1 MKAYV
6 SYRRSPLKTY
16 DKGWK
21 ISLFILFAAGLGF
34 LFIPTIDKLATGHG
48 DISTVWAYTCLI
60 LAVVSFILF
69 MVFACGAHALRK
81 KVAKHSKDKIAQI
94 EITTSR
100 FAQKS
105 NSKAIDELFDSAFN
119 VSKRER
125 KNAVIIKNYVEF
137 SQIKDTYISSL

>member
-21 ISLFILFAAGLGF
+21 IALFILFAAGLGF
-34 LFIPTIDKLATGHG
+34 LFIPTIDKLATGKG
-48 DISTVWAYTCLI
+48 DLSTVWAFTCLI

-105 NSKAIDELFDSAFN
+105 NSSWVLKAIE
-119 VSKRER
+119 
-125 KNAVIIKNYVEF
+125 KNLRHQEECEQRPTGGKA
-137 SQIKDTYISSL
+137 QDTPAGQ